1 MPRFEPHPERRPT
14 LVTGASS
21 GIGAAIA
28 RSFAASGHPVILGAR
43 RVDRCEALAQ
53 EIRQHGGEAAAV
65 ALDLTDPDSI
75 DRFAADAESAFGTV
89 EILVSNAGDVFPGTV
104 SGTAPATF
112 ATQLAVNLAGVQHL
126 VHRIVPQMVER
137 QRGDVVVVTSEVAVR
152 PRPYMAGYVASKAG
166 LEAMVDALRMELEG
180 TGVRVGMVRPGPT
193 STEQGSTWPADA
205 LDGAV
210 ESWNRFGFLRHPGYL
225 LADQV
230 AMVVAQMAAMPRGAQ
245 LTIAEVQPE
254 APPPRPPA

>member
-14 LVTGASS
+14 VVTGASS

-43 RVDRCEALAQ
+43 RVERCEALAV
-53 EIRQHGGEAAAV
+53 EIREFGGEAAAI
-65 ALDLTDPDSI
+65 ALDLTDPSSI
-75 DRFAADAESAFGTV
+75 EAFADEALRAFGSV

-104 SGTAPATF
+104 VDTPPETF
-112 ATQLAVNLAGVQHL
+112 AAQLAVNLSGVQHL
-126 VHRIVPQMVER
+126 AHRIVPAMIER
-137 QRGDVVVVTSEVAVR
+137 SRGDVVVVTSEVAVR

-193 STEQGSTWPADA
+193 STEQGSNWPADA

-210 ESWNRFGFLRHPGYL
+210 EAWNRFGFLRHPGYL

-230 AMVVAQMAAMPRGAQ
+230 ARVVNHMASMPRGAQ

-254 APPPRPPA
+254 APPPRASR